1 MKESLFQIKKKIFA
15 FLSVWQKRIFRPFVN
30 KGLTEERSY
39 SVPVIINNRNR
50 YSHML
55 RLIQWLEK
63 NGYKNIYILDNDSTY
78 PPLTEYYKSSPHHI
92 IYLKKNVGYQAL
104 WRTNVFDLF
113 KNDYYVYTD
122 PDVVPND
129 NCPKDVVFQL
139 YKVLKNN
146 FSIEK
151 CGVALKIDDLPSHY
165 KNKEAV
171 IADEKKH
178 WMHKVSENVYDAPV
192 DSTFALY
199 RPLAK
204 GRAEDCKAYR
214 LSGKYDFHHL
224 PWYENSADLTEEDKY
239 YISHV
244 SKGSTMWTERN

>member
-1 MKESLFQIKKKIFA
+1 MKEFLFQIKKQLIA
-15 FLSVWQKRIFRPFVN
+15 FIKLQQKRLLRPFFN

-39 SVPVIINNRNR
+39 TIPIIINNRNR
-50 YSHML
+50 LTHMI
-55 RLIQWLEK
+55 RLINWLEK
-63 NGYKNIYILDNDSTY
+63 NNYKNIYILDNDSTY
-78 PPLTEYYKSSPHHI
+78 LPLLEYYKSSPHHI

-104 WRTNVFDLF
+104 WKPKVFMHF

-129 NCPKDVVFQL
+129 NCPSDVVFQL
-139 YKVLKNN
+139 YKVLKSNS
-146 FSIEK
+146 SIEK
-151 CGVALKIDDLPSHY
+151 CGVALKIDDLPTYY

-171 IADEKKH
+171 ISDEKKH
-178 WMHKVSENVYDAPV
+178 WEHKISDTVYDAPV

-224 PWYENSADLTEEDKY
+224 PWYEDSNNQTEEDKY

-244 SKGSTMWTERN
+244 SKGSTMWTEKN